1 MLKRIVTAAALATL
15 LGSAARGAAAGPVA
29 LFDEGHGQRFLAG
42 RSGELDLS
50 GLAAEF
56 REAGMAVRIGRGRL
70 DPAALHGVGV
80 LVISGAFAPISPE
93 EAETIRSFVGNGGR
107 LALMLH
113 VGQPAQN
120 LLERM
125 GIQYSRGPVHETA
138 GVIGGRDLDFSAT
151 RFSPH
156 AITHGLDSLSVFGCW
171 ALKNFSPQAA
181 EIVRTGGKA
190 WLDSDGNGRLSAGEP
205 VGEHALVVAG
215 TLGKGAY
222 VVFGDDAIFQNRFLG
237 EYNRDLARRL
247 ARWLAGGPAGEKRP
261 AVPRPGGIR
270 L

>member
-1 MLKRIVTAAALATL
+1 VLKFMPSLAVLVTL
-15 LGSAARGAAAGPVA
+15 LGPAARGAAAGPVA

-56 REAGMAVRIGRGRL
+56 REAGMEVRIGRGRL
-70 DPAALHGVGV
+70 DPAALHGVAV
-80 LVISGAFAPISPE
+80 LVVSGAFAPIAPE
-93 EAETIRSFVGNGGR
+93 EVETIRAFVGSGGK

-113 VGQPAQN
+113 IGQPAQS
-120 LLERM
+120 LLERI
-125 GIQYSRGPVHETA
+125 GIQYSRGPIHETA
-138 GVIGGRDLDFSAT
+138 GVIGGRDLDFAST

-156 AITHGLDSLSVFGCW
+156 DITRGLRSLSVFGCW
-171 ALKNFSPQAA
+171 ALKNFNPEAA
-181 EIVRTGGKA
+181 EIARTGKNA
-190 WLDSDGNGRLSAGEP
+190 WLDSDGNGRLSPGEP

-215 TLGKGAY
+215 TLGDGAY

-247 ARWLAGGPAGEKRP
+247 ARWLAGAPAGKSP
-261 AVPRPGGIR
+261 SAPRPGGIK